1 MAEHKGLMGL
11 SIRTVV
17 LPDGEEVVIENNK
30 IEFEGMDYEV
40 EGDKVLSG
48 NDVIGTIVDGMLEP
62 A

>member
-1 MAEHKGLMGL
+1 M
-11 SIRTVV
+11 
-17 LPDGEEVVIENNK
+17 IENNK